1 MTGRTRGRMAMRPPQ
16 RVGHIGIESGA
27 LIVDFWGSGEQIG
40 CAAVEF
46 VASVIVDPSAN
57 AARPPPR
64 EPLMDI
70 SARLTSPNPLQQNL
84 VSGSTEMT
92 MTAHQQGQSATVHN
106 QPQIPPK
113 AIGFETSSMDSPR
126 RRIAI
131 QRHAEKRGYHYVY
144 TVRPPEGHADPVGY
158 ALNIAIGIHAAAII
172 VYDLEVVGHSPARVC
187 ERFDLETVCPE
198 QTWSRVSPAMV
209 EPEAHR
215 LPGHEMD
222 PDEAHRIFQQHT
234 ACRASECPRKQSAVQ
249 RLMEAE
255 KLKPPTMTAQ
265 ERAIA
270 RGIAIEPTAE
280 AEVVGEQARAMLESL
295 DELVDSMR
303 GRAHQ

>member
-1 MTGRTRGRMAMRPPQ
+1 
-16 RVGHIGIESGA
+16 
-27 LIVDFWGSGEQIG
+27 
-40 CAAVEF
+40 
-46 VASVIVDPSAN
+46 
-57 AARPPPR
+57 
-64 EPLMDI
+64 
-70 SARLTSPNPLQQNL
+70 
-84 VSGSTEMT
+84 MT

-106 QPQIPPK
+106 PPQTPPK

-131 QRHAEKRGYHYVY
+131 QRHAEQLGYHYVY

-172 VYDLEVVGHSPARVC
+172 VYDLEVVAHSPARVC

-198 QTWSRVSPAMV
+198 QTWSRVSPPAV
-209 EPEAHR
+209 DQVAHG
-215 LPGHEMD
+215 LLEHEMD
-222 PDEAHRIFQQHT
+222 PDEAHRNFQQHMG
-234 ACRASECPRKQSAVQ
+234 CRASECPRKQSAIQ
-249 RLMEAE
+249 RLMEAG
-255 KLKPPTMTAQ
+255 KLKPQTMTPQ

-270 RGIAIEPTAE
+270 RGIAIERTAE

-295 DELVDSMR
+295 DELVDTMR